1 MKYILALTLVLTC
14 QFSYAAQKVVVILD
28 NSSSMNE
35 IIEKNQKSR
44 MRVAQDSLATVLH
57 SVNDETLVGVLLLN
71 GTKEFPT
78 GWVMDVSKVQKQELI
93 DRIYRVRP
101 NGGTP
106 LGAAIKKAS
115 DRLLRLKKDEKYGEY
130 KLLIL
135 TDGESTDSIEQNL
148 FESMERGIGVDAI
161 GLDMS
166 KEHVLATKIDNYQ
179 SASEEKQLSLALES
193 SFAEVKS
200 SDNLQDFELLASIPD
215 EMIPHM
221 ITALNDSGNQPIGE
235 EFVESNPN
243 RINQNYSS
251 SNQVVSSDTGN
262 LIFRNFLFGLM
273 IGVIVVVAGA
283 ILSKLASS

>member
-1 MKYILALTLVLTC
+1 MKYILALILVLMC

-44 MRVAQDSLATVLH
+44 MRVAQDSLATVLN

-71 GTKEFPT
+71 GTKEFPS

-135 TDGESTDSIEQNL
+135 TDGESTDSIEGHL
-148 FESMERGIGVDAI
+148 FESMGRGLGVDAI

-235 EFVESNPN
+235 KFVESNPV
-243 RINQNYSS
+243 RNYGQ
-251 SNQVVSSDTGN
+251 NQVVSTPESNSSILSN
-262 LIFRNFLFGLM
+262 LLFGLV
-273 IGVIVVVAGA
+273 IGLVVVVAGA
-283 ILSKLASS
+283 VLSKLAS

>member
-1 MKYILALTLVLTC
+1 MKYILALILVLTC

-135 TDGESTDSIEQNL
+135 TDGESTDSIEHNL
-148 FESMERGIGVDAI
+148 FESMGRGLGVDAI

-221 ITALNDSGNQPIGE
+221 IAALNDSGNQPIGE
-235 EFVESNPN
+235 KFVESNPN

-251 SNQVVSSDTGN
+251 SNQVVSSGAGASILN
-262 LIFRNFLFGLM
+262 SLFFGLI
-273 IGVIVVVAGA
+273 IGVVIAVIGVV
-283 ILSKLASS
+283 LSKASS

>member
-1 MKYILALTLVLTC
+1 MKYILALILVLTC

-135 TDGESTDSIEQNL
+135 TDGESTDSIEHNL
-148 FESMERGIGVDAI
+148 FESMGRGLGVDAI

-221 ITALNDSGNQPIGE
+221 IAALNDSGNQPIGE
-235 EFVESNPN
+235 KFVESNPN
-243 RINQNYSS
+243 RINQNYSG
-251 SNQVVSSDTGN
+251 SNQVVSSGAGASI
-262 LIFRNFLFGLM
+262 LSSLFFGLI
-273 IGVIVVVAGA
+273 IGVIIAVIGIV
-283 ILSKLASS
+283 LSKASS